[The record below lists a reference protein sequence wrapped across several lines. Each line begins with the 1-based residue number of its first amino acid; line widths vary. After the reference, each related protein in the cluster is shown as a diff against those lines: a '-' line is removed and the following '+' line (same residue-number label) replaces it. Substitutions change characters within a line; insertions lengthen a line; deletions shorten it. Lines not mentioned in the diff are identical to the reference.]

1 MVGVLNSPQAMRF
14 HDRTDAGRRLGE
26 QLVGLAGEAP
36 VVVGLP
42 RGGVPVAA
50 EIAERIGAP
59 LDVILVRKVG
69 APGRAELAAGAVGED
84 GVTVQNLAVLDGL
97 GLSWEDDLGDQVEWE
112 RAEVVRRAET
122 LRRGRSRVDLHG
134 RTVIVVDD
142 GIATGSTV
150 VAAMRVVRGMGAK
163 KVVLAVPVAPP
174 DALRRMEEL
183 ADEVVCLLAPARFL
197 AVGQWFHDF
206 RQVSDEEV
214 RVLLKSHEPNA

>member
-1 MVGVLNSPQAMRF
+1 MRF
-14 HDRTDAGRRLGE
+14 RDRTDAGRRLGAE
-26 QLVGLAGEAP
+26 LTGLTGDKP

-50 EIAERIGAP
+50 EIAKRLGAP

-97 GLSWEDDLGDQVEWE
+97 GLSWEDDLGEQVERE
-112 RAEVVRRAET
+112 RAEVLRRAEA
-122 LRRGRSRVDLHG
+122 LRRGRSRVDLRD

-150 VAAMRVVRGMGAK
+150 VAAMRVVRGMGASR
-163 KVVLAVPVAPP
+163 VVLAVPVAPP
-174 DALRRMEEL
+174 EALRRMEEL
-183 ADEVVCLLAPARFL
+183 ADEVVCLLSPTRFL

-214 RVLLKSHEPNA
+214 GMVLKSHEMDT